1 LPSATL
7 PYFLFVIYGDITLIS
22 FRASKRIIFL
32 PKAAVLAFTEE
43 VHKKLLKK
51 TYSVTLT

>member
-1 LPSATL
+1 MPSATL